1 MSADNTLALLED
13 KILKTVETVNR
24 LRKEKEAALAAVSDS
39 DQLRSQI
46 RALEERNTELAQELV
61 ASRTER
67 DALASDKDSVRQRLE
82 KLLKQIESLGA

>member
-1 MSADNTLALLED
+1 MSADTLALLEE
-13 KILKTVETVNR
+13 KILKTVETVHR
-24 LRKEKEAALAAVSDS
+24 LRKEKEAAVAAVSDT

-46 RALEERNTELAQELV
+46 RALEERNAELTKDLA
-61 ASRTER
+61 ASRADR

>member
-46 RALEERNTELAQELV
+46 RALEERNTELSQELV
-61 ASRTER
+61 ASRAER

>member
-1 MSADNTLALLED
+1 MSADTLALLEE

-24 LRKEKEAALAAVSDS
+24 LRKEKEAAQAAVSDS

-46 RALEERNTELAQELV
+46 RALEQRNTDLTAELG

-67 DALASDKDSVRQRLE
+67 DTLQSDKEAVRQRLE
-82 KLLKQIESLGA
+82 ALLKQIEALGA

>member
-1 MSADNTLALLED
+1 MSADTLALLED

-46 RALEERNTELAQELV
+46 RALEERNGELTKELTT
-61 ASRTER
+61 SRSER
-67 DALASDKDSVRQRLE
+67 DALAADKDAVRQRLE
-82 KLLKQIESLGA
+82 KLLKQIETLGA

>member
-1 MSADNTLALLED
+1 MSADTLALLEE

-24 LRKEKEAALAAVSDS
+24 LRKEKETAMAAVSDS

-46 RALEERNTELAQELV
+46 RALEQRNTDLTAELA

-67 DALASDKDSVRQRLE
+67 DTLQSDKEAVRQRLE
-82 KLLKQIESLGA
+82 ALLKQIEALGA